1 MQFVISAHSMVK
13 IHNGNYQLCNLV
25 VLNFAHNFTSRNHIV
40 TSVKY
45 KSNINIVTLLAINI
59 KFTVST

>member
-1 MQFVISAHSMVK
+1 MVK
-13 IHNGNYQLCNLV
+13 IPNGNYQLCNLV

-40 TSVKY
+40 TSVKC